1 MCHTDTYVMGR
12 TVNRVQEGGIE
23 YLEKLQKNSIY
34 ISSICKYNNTYNVQ
48 LGGFYTFVDE
58 KTCLVN
64 VNNQYFYIKN
74 WLFIIY
80 SKSYVDKEIYSNP

>member
-1 MCHTDTYVMGR
+1 MSDLYVNIIIHMMYS
-12 TVNRVQEGGIE
+12 Q
-23 YLEKLQKNSIY
+23 
-34 ISSICKYNNTYNVQ
+34 
-48 LGGFYTFVDE
+48 GGFYTFVDE

-80 SKSYVDKEIYSNP
+80 SKSYVDKEIYNNP

>member
-1 MCHTDTYVMGR
+1 MY
-12 TVNRVQEGGIE
+12 
-23 YLEKLQKNSIY
+23 K
-34 ISSICKYNNTYNVQ
+34 

>member
-23 YLEKLQKNSIY
+23 YLEKLQKN
-34 ISSICKYNNTYNVQ
+34 NNTYDVQ
-48 LGGFYTFVDE
+48 LGDFYTFVDG

-80 SKSYVDKEIYSNP
+80 SKSYVDKEIYNNP